1 MKTDVEHR
9 GTTVALIMTA
19 EDRNEWVQLIRLHRN
34 LCTAGEDMDDCGHD
48 QIDYFLDTGAMQLT
62 IHTGT
67 YHRPVGGDDAE

>member
-9 GTTVALIMTA
+9 GTTVVLIMTA
-19 EDRNEWVQLIRLHRN
+19 ESLYDWGQCVKLHRS
-34 LCTAGEDMDDCGHD
+34 LCRAGEDMDDCGHD
-48 QIDYFLDTGAMQLT
+48 QVDYFLDSRGRQLT